1 MKRVNFNNKY
11 LNRGYMKLKM
21 RLMIYV
27 GLGGVCSRRKRQINK
42 YSTLGRD
49 NKKEMKFNSS
59 LFSKS

>member
-1 MKRVNFNNKY
+1 M
-11 LNRGYMKLKM
+11 LDW
-21 RLMIYV
+21 
-27 GLGGVCSRRKRQINK
+27 GGCSRRKRQINK